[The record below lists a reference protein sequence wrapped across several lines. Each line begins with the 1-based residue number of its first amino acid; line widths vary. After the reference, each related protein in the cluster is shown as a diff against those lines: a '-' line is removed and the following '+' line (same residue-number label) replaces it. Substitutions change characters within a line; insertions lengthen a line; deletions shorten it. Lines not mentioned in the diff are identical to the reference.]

1 MRELA
6 SIGIVALLFGL
17 GAFYAD
23 RDVPVFA
30 VANLVVAAVCLL
42 GAAALALRRTRSG
55 GASRA
60 ARRITLVRFA
70 WVALA
75 VLVAVAGERAATR
88 SGWVWDTTADERFS
102 ISPAT
107 RNALAALPDSVSA
120 TLFHDAADNRARSTR
135 LLLETLAGTAPL
147 TVRERTFDE
156 ASEEADRFGIGS
168 SNTIVFE
175 VGDRFE
181 VVERPTEGGIYEA
194 LLLLGAA
201 HDAVLYI
208 GRGEGE
214 GRLDQTD
221 DAGYSGLAAALDAE
235 GYQLR
240 DLVMPAAATIPE
252 DASALLLVA
261 PQRQFRDATLDAID
275 AYLAR
280 GGRLI
285 ALLEP
290 GDETGLEPLLARWG
304 FDLPDAVVVDPASGP
319 VEGDPPGVNPIV
331 FQFGSHPVMHGFGP
345 NQMLFFRRA
354 RPVLP
359 VRKPGP
365 DDEMRGL
372 AFSSRRSWLAR
383 NVTEIQR
390 GLAPKRPAG
399 TVEDYFPLVAAGRYP
414 RETSEARIVVFGDS
428 DFANNRYLRAL
439 YNSDVILNAV
449 HWAAAREPAIT
460 MRPKT
465 LTPDQFP
472 LTPQQSLRM
481 LYGVGL
487 LVPELCLAAA
497 ALTWVRRR
505 SS

>member
-6 SIGIVALLFGL
+6 AVGIVALLFGL
-17 GAFYAD
+17 GAFYVD
-23 RDVPVFA
+23 RDIPLFA
-30 VANLVVAAVCLL
+30 LANLAVAAVCLVGAGTL
-42 GAAALALRRTRSG
+42 GLRRTRSG
-55 GASRA
+55 GASPA
-60 ARRITLVRFA
+60 ARRIALTRVA
-70 WVALA
+70 WVGLALLA
-75 VLVAVAGERAATR
+75 AYAGERAAAR
-88 SGWVWDTTADERFS
+88 SGLVWDTTADERFS
-102 ISPAT
+102 LSPAT
-107 RNALAALPDSVSA
+107 RKALAALPDSVSA
-120 TLFHDAADNRARSTR
+120 TLFHDAQDNRARSTR
-135 LLLETLAGTAPL
+135 LLLETLAAAGPL
-147 TVRERTFDE
+147 AVYERTFDE
-156 ASEEADRFGIGS
+156 ASEEADRYGIGS

-181 VVERPTEGGIYEA
+181 VVERPTEGSIYEA
-194 LLLLGAA
+194 LLRLGSA

-221 DAGYSGLAAALDAE
+221 DAGFSGLAAALDSE

-240 DLVMPAAATIPE
+240 DLVMPAVDAIPDDAT
-252 DASALLLVA
+252 ALLLVA
-261 PQRQFRDATLDAID
+261 PQRSFRDETLAAID

-280 GGRLI
+280 GGRLV

-290 GDETGLEPLLARWG
+290 GTDTGLEALLARWG
-304 FDLPDAVVVDPASGP
+304 FDLPDSVVVDPASGP

-331 FQFGSHPVMHGFGP
+331 FQFGEHPITHGFGP

-359 VRKPGP
+359 ARKPER
-365 DDEMRGL
+365 DDEMRAL
-372 AFSSRRSWLAR
+372 AFSSRRAWLAP
-383 NVTEIQR
+383 NVAEVQR
-390 GLAPKRPAG
+390 GLAPERPAESG
-399 TVEDYFPLVAAGRYP
+399 EDYFPLIAAGRYP
-414 RETSEARIVVFGDS
+414 RGAGDARIVLFGDS

-460 MRPKT
+460 LRPKI

-487 LVPELCLAAA
+487 LVPELCIAAA

>member
-6 SIGIVALLFGL
+6 TVGVVALLFGL

-23 RDVPVFA
+23 RDVPAFA
-30 VANLVVAAVCLL
+30 LANLAVAAVCLL
-42 GAAALALRRTRSG
+42 GAGVLALRRTQRG
-55 GASRA
+55 GASPA
-60 ARRITLVRFA
+60 ARRIALVRFA
-70 WVALA
+70 WVGLAL
-75 VLVAVAGERAATR
+75 LVAYTGERAAAR
-88 SGWVWDTTADERFS
+88 SGLVWDVTADQRFS
-102 ISPAT
+102 LAPAT
-107 RNALAALPDSVSA
+107 RQALAALPDGVTA
-120 TLFHDAADNRARSTR
+120 TLFHEAQDNRARSTR
-135 LLLETLAGTAPL
+135 LLLETLAGAGSL
-147 TVRERTFDE
+147 AVYERTFDE
-156 ASEEADRFGIGS
+156 ASQEADRYGVGS

-181 VVERPTEGGIYEA
+181 VVERPTEGTIQEA
-194 LLLLGAA
+194 LLRLGTAQRT
-201 HDAVLYI
+201 VLYI

-221 DAGYSGLAAALDAE
+221 DAGYSGLAAALDGE

-240 DLVMPAAATIPE
+240 DLVMPAVTALPD

-261 PQRQFRDATLDAID
+261 PRRRFRDTTLGALE

-280 GGRLI
+280 GGRLV

-290 GDETGLEPLLARWG
+290 GEETGLEALLARWG
-304 FDLPDAVVVDPASGP
+304 FELPDAVVVDPASGP

-331 FQFGSHPVMHGFGP
+331 FQFGDHPVTRGFGP

-359 VRKPGP
+359 VRKPEP
-365 DDEMRGL
+365 DDQLRGL
-372 AFSSRRSWLAR
+372 AFSSRRAWLAP
-383 NVTEIQR
+383 NTAEIQR
-390 GLAPKRPAG
+390 GLAPRRPPDGA
-399 TVEDYFPLVAAGRYP
+399 EDYFPLIAAGRYP
-414 RETSEARIVVFGDS
+414 RESGAARIVVFGDS
-428 DFANNRYLRAL
+428 DFANNRYLRSL
-439 YNSDVILNAV
+439 YNSDVMLNAV
-449 HWAAAREPAIT
+449 HWATAREAAIT
-460 MRPKT
+460 LRPKI

-497 ALTWVRRR
+497 ALTWMRRR
-505 SS
+505 GA